1 MGWQAQ
7 RLHANMGFGG
17 WEFTVQEGNFVGFFD
32 LILMHVAI
40 IVIWMV
46 GYLGILMGLELG
58 FEVNYGY
65 TLVVIFG

>member
-1 MGWQAQ
+1 VQRGLLVVVENAMGWQ
-7 RLHANMGFGG
+7 
-17 WEFTVQEGNFVGFFD
+17 GNFVGFFD

-40 IVIWMV
+40 VVTWMV
-46 GYLGILMGLELG
+46 GYLGILMGLEFG